1 MPEEDKQIFR
11 EVYELYDKWRGTLI
25 QTQDQWLL
33 ITAEFYA
40 LVQKFQNSRLA
51 LHLVTGVMDHFDEM
65 YRNGNI
71 PTMPSYL
78 GREDL

>member
-25 QTQDQWLL
+25 QTQEQWLT

-40 LVQKFQNSRLA
+40 LIQRFQNSRLA

-65 YRNGNI
+65 YRNSNK

>member
-25 QTQDQWLL
+25 QTQEQWLT

-40 LVQKFQNSRLA
+40 LIQRFQNSRLA

-65 YRNGNI
+65 YLNGNK

-78 GREDL
+78 GREYL

>member
-11 EVYELYDKWRGTLI
+11 EVYELYDKWRGTQI
-25 QTQDQWLL
+25 QSEEQWLL

-40 LVQKFQNSRLA
+40 LILNHPNSRLA

-65 YRNGNI
+65 YRNGNK
-71 PTMPSYL
+71 PPMPSYL